1 VVAAHTERP
10 RGCHGDEGGGHRTAA
25 GAPCA
30 GGTTRCARHPRSYSA
45 SRVPGENPEADDDLR
60 AEPLDELST
69 PPAKL
74 TIVQGQHRF
83 AAVAEA
89 AGRSR
94 APRPARMPASHEGK
108 PNSMNLDGHAAIF
121 CLIVVRS
128 RFRYSSS

>member
-30 GGTTRCARHPRSYSA
+30 GGTTRCARHPRSHSA

-60 AEPLDELST
+60 AEPLDELPT

-74 TIVQGQHRF
+74 TTGNIASPPWPGPPVDLVRCDRLG
-83 AAVAEA
+83 
-89 AGRSR
+89 
-94 APRPARMPASHEGK
+94 MPASHEGK
-108 PNSMNLDGHAAIF
+108 PNSMNLEGHAAIF
-121 CLIVVRS
+121 CSIAFRS